1 MEIRREHKALSAEQ
15 AELRALIGSE
25 KLQWKRISDDVK
37 ALRKAYG
44 PETPLGRRRTG
55 FAEAP
60 VTDLAEIQQAM
71 IEREPITVVLSEKGW
86 IRALKGHVADLSG
99 IGFKGDDSLGLAF
112 PAETTDRIVLVTSK
126 GRAFTLA
133 GDRLPGGRG
142 HGEPVRLMADIEP
155 DEHVVS
161 AFAHRAGATRLIASN
176 QGRGFVVGEDEL
188 IANTRKGRQVMPLGE
203 GEAVAAC
210 VPAEGDTVAAVGEN
224 RKLLLFPLKQVPQM
238 ARGRGVRLQRYA
250 QGGLS
255 DVRVFRLADGLT
267 WTDSSGRTWTV
278 TELQDWLGERA
289 SAGRLPPKG
298 FPRNNRFVGKA

>member
-1 MEIRREHKALSAEQ
+1 
-15 AELRALIGSE
+15 
-25 KLQWKRISDDVK
+25 
-37 ALRKAYG
+37 
-44 PETPLGRRRTG
+44 
-55 FAEAP
+55 
-60 VTDLAEIQQAM
+60 
-71 IEREPITVVLSEKGW
+71 
-86 IRALKGHVADLSG
+86 
-99 IGFKGDDSLGLAF
+99 
-112 PAETTDRIVLVTSK
+112 
-126 GRAFTLA
+126 
-133 GDRLPGGRG
+133 
-142 HGEPVRLMADIEP
+142 MADIEP
-155 DEHVVS
+155 DEHMI
-161 AFAHRAGATRLIASN
+161 AGFAHRAGAKRLIASN

-267 WTDSSGRTWTV
+267 WTDSSDRTWTV